1 MRASWRVTAVPAFAL
16 LGISGGIV
24 LRLSGAPDAA
34 QVLWMAIL
42 IVSGL
47 PVVWRTVNQ
56 ATHGHFATDLV
67 ATLAILTAVL
77 LGQPVAGLV
86 IVLMQTGGEALERY
100 AEGRASGAIQALIAA
115 APTMARRLRDGV
127 TEDVRAEDVE
137 VGDLLMLRPG
147 ELLACD
153 AEVVDGHSELDVSRL
168 TGEPVPFAAGPGAAL
183 MSGSA
188 NGQGVLTVRAVALA
202 GASHYAR
209 IVELVRS
216 AQASKAPLQ
225 RIADRYAV
233 WFTPVTLVVCAAAYL
248 LTRDW
253 VRVLA
258 VLVVATPCP
267 LILATP
273 IAILGGINRAAR
285 RNIIVRNGG
294 ALESME
300 HVQTAVFDKTGTLTI
315 GRPEVSR
322 VIAAPGFDETDVLR
336 LAASV
341 ERGSSHVLAH
351 TVIAAAE
358 VRSLVIPLARHV
370 REAPGQ
376 GIIGE
381 ADHHTVAVGA
391 RSFLGERYGVVPGE
405 FDALEKGDTRL
416 RAYVVIDGQAAGAIE
431 YEDRLRPGL
440 PALFADLERLGVR
453 RTVLLSGDHTP
464 NVEAVARAV
473 GIREAYGDLLPE
485 HKVRRVRELA
495 AGGEKVLM
503 VGDGTNDAPALGSAS
518 VGIALAA
525 HGGGITAEAADVVIL
540 ADDLGRLPE
549 ALRIAG
555 RAMRIARQS
564 IMLGL
569 GLSAVAM
576 VFAAAGVIPPI
587 VGAVLQ
593 EAIDVVAILNALRA
607 GSEGRGRRR
616 VRAPCDARERSARR
630 PAQCVIP
637 PA

>member
-1 MRASWRVTAVPAFAL
+1 
-16 LGISGGIV
+16 
-24 LRLSGAPDAA
+24 
-34 QVLWMAIL
+34 
-42 IVSGL
+42 
-47 PVVWRTVNQ
+47 
-56 ATHGHFATDLV
+56 
-67 ATLAILTAVL
+67 
-77 LGQPVAGLV
+77 
-86 IVLMQTGGEALERY
+86 
-100 AEGRASGAIQALIAA
+100 
-115 APTMARRLRDGV
+115 
-127 TEDVRAEDVE
+127 
-137 VGDLLMLRPG
+137 
-147 ELLACD
+147 
-153 AEVVDGHSELDVSRL
+153 
-168 TGEPVPFAAGPGAAL
+168 

-188 NGQGVLTVRAVALA
+188 NGQGVLTVRATARA
-202 GASHYAR
+202 GESQYAR

-233 WFTPVTLVVCAAAYL
+233 WFTPATLVVCAAAYF

-253 VRVLA
+253 TRVLA

-300 HVQTAVFDKTGTLTI
+300 AVHIAVFDKTGTLTV

-322 VIAAPGFDETDVLR
+322 VIPAPGHCEPDVLR
-336 LAASV
+336 FAASV
-341 ERGSSHVLAH
+341 ERGSGHVLAH
-351 TVIAAAE
+351 TVVAAAE
-358 VRSLVIPLARHV
+358 ARALVIPMARHV
-370 REAPGQ
+370 REAPGR

-381 ADHHTVAVGA
+381 AERHTVAVGA
-391 RSFLGERYGVVPGE
+391 RAFLTERYDISPE
-405 FDALEKGDTRL
+405 RFDALEQGDTRL
-416 RAYVVIDGQAAGAIE
+416 RAYVVIDGEAAGAIE

-440 PALFADLERLGVR
+440 AAMFADLESLGVR

-495 AGGEKVLM
+495 AGGERVLM
-503 VGDGTNDAPALGSAS
+503 VGDGTNDAPALGSAT

-525 HGGGITAEAADVVIL
+525 HGGGITAEAADAVIL
-540 ADDLGRLPE
+540 ADDLGRVPE

-564 IMLGL
+564 ITVGL

-576 VFAAAGVIPPI
+576 LFAAMGLITPIAG
-587 VGAVLQ
+587 ALLQ
-593 EAIDVVAILNALRA
+593 EGIDVAVILNALRA
-607 GSEGRGRRR
+607 GSGVRGGR
-616 VRAPCDARERSARR
+616 
-630 PAQCVIP
+630 
-637 PA
+637 

>member
-1 MRASWRVTAVPAFAL
+1 MSLSWRVTALPAFAL
-16 LGISGGIV
+16 LGIAGGAA
-24 LRLSGAPDAA
+24 LRWEGLGDAA
-34 QVLWMAIL
+34 HLTWMVVLVIG
-42 IVSGL
+42 GL
-47 PVVWRTVNQ
+47 PVVWRTVYQ
-56 ATHGHFATDLV
+56 ATRGHFATDLV
-67 ATLAILTAVL
+67 ATLAIVTAVL

-100 AEGRASGAIQALIAA
+100 AEGRASGAIRELIAA
-115 APTMARRLRDGV
+115 APTIAHRLREGRV
-127 TEDVRAEDVE
+127 EDVRADDVA
-137 VGDLLMLRPG
+137 VGDLLLLRPG

-153 AEVVDGHSELDVSRL
+153 AVVEDGHSELDVSRL
-168 TGEPVPFAAGPGAAL
+168 TGEPLPLAAGPGTPL

-188 NGQGVLTVRAVALA
+188 NGQGVLTVRATARA
-202 GASHYAR
+202 GESQYAR

-233 WFTPVTLVVCAAAYL
+233 WFTPATLVVCAAAYF

-253 VRVLA
+253 TRVLA

-300 HVQTAVFDKTGTLTI
+300 AVHIAVFDKTGTLTV

-322 VIAAPGFDETDVLR
+322 VIPAPGHCEPDVLR
-336 LAASV
+336 FAASV
-341 ERGSSHVLAH
+341 ERGSGHVLAH
-351 TVIAAAE
+351 TVVAAAE
-358 VRSLVIPLARHV
+358 ARALVIPMARHV
-370 REAPGQ
+370 REAPGR

-381 ADHHTVAVGA
+381 AERHTVAVGA
-391 RSFLGERYGVVPGE
+391 RAFLTERYDISPE
-405 FDALEKGDTRL
+405 RFDALEQGDTRL
-416 RAYVVIDGQAAGAIE
+416 RAYVVIDGEAAGAIE

-440 PALFADLERLGVR
+440 AAMFADLESLGVR

-495 AGGEKVLM
+495 AGGERVLM
-503 VGDGTNDAPALGSAS
+503 VGDGTNDAPALGSAT

-525 HGGGITAEAADVVIL
+525 HGGGITAEAADAVIL
-540 ADDLGRLPE
+540 ADDLGRVPE

-564 IMLGL
+564 ITVGL

-576 VFAAAGVIPPI
+576 LFAAMGLITPIAG
-587 VGAVLQ
+587 ALLQ
-593 EAIDVVAILNALRA
+593 EGIDVAVILNALRA
-607 GSEGRGRRR
+607 GSGVRGGR
-616 VRAPCDARERSARR
+616 
-630 PAQCVIP
+630 
-637 PA
+637 